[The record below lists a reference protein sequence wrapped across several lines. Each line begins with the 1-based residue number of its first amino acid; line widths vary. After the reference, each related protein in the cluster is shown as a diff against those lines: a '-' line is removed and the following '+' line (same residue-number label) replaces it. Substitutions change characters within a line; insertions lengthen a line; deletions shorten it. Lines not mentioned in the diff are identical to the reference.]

1 MRTAP
6 TRAPA
11 HPSGSFAP
19 SETCEC
25 CGEDLTGAACLG
37 HQRRT
42 FIDAVFEKVVR
53 HVDAQL
59 KHCSR
64 CHTDVRARFPD
75 EMPGPLQYDNGLKA
89 HVVLHTLVAQ
99 MLSLERVAPSLHT
112 VIAQRLSEVTLLHY
126 VLQFHQALAE
136 RDLRISKVKQKVSGW
151 FRTRRYAEVDCRI
164 SSYLQSMANQGYN
177 PLVAIQIDLAGRA
190 VENMGE

>member
-1 MRTAP
+1 M
-6 TRAPA
+6 
-11 HPSGSFAP
+11 
-19 SETCEC
+19 
-25 CGEDLTGAACLG
+25 
-37 HQRRT
+37 
-42 FIDAVFEKVVR
+42 FEKVVR